1 MHLLDAI
8 TKSAVEKSIMDSPDF
23 SALLVPWFPS
33 DLGESVCFNGAPI
46 HSNCNV
52 KDNFVCG
59 NGSGYVSG
67 FSNFTT
73 WIGLILEVIWASV
86 CFSIWIYGERS
97 QLVTHNRS
105 STGTVWNVL
114 GLAEAINTQLGNS
127 TSAYGDERLRKELGD
142 DLRFGY
148 TTTASESRFPGR
160 ARINLVAVPEGS
172 KPRCRI
178 RLDFETE
185 FG

>member
-23 SALLVPWFPS
+23 SALSVPWFPS

-59 NGSGYVSG
+59 NVSGYVSG

-73 WIGLILEVIWASV
+73 WIGLILEVIWA
-86 CFSIWIYGERS
+86 R
-97 QLVTHNRS
+97 
-105 STGTVWNVL
+105 
-114 GLAEAINTQLGNS
+114 NS

>member
-23 SALLVPWFPS
+23 SASSVPGFPS
-33 DLGESVCFNGAPI
+33 DLGECVCFNEAPI
-46 HSNCNV
+46 PSNFNV

-59 NGSGYVSG
+59 NRSGYVWG

-73 WIGLILEVIWASV
+73 WIGLILEVVWA
-86 CFSIWIYGERS
+86 R
-97 QLVTHNRS
+97 
-105 STGTVWNVL
+105 
-114 GLAEAINTQLGNS
+114 NS
-127 TSAYGDERLRKELGD
+127 TSAYGDERLRKELGN
-142 DLRFGY
+142 DLCFGY

-160 ARINLVAVPEGS
+160 ARINLVAVSESS
-172 KPRCRI
+172 KPRRRI

-185 FG
+185 YG

>member
-23 SALLVPWFPS
+23 SASSVPWFPS
-33 DLGESVCFNGAPI
+33 DLGECVCFNGAPI
-46 HSNCNV
+46 PSNFNV

-59 NGSGYVSG
+59 NGSGYVWG

-73 WIGLILEVIWASV
+73 WIGLILEVVWASV
-86 CFSIWIYGERS
+86 CFPIWVYGERS

-105 STGTVWNVL
+105 STGTVCNVL
-114 GLAEAINTQLGNS
+114 GLAEAVNTQLGNS
-127 TSAYGDERLRKELGD
+127 TSAYGDERLRKELGN
-142 DLRFGY
+142 DLCFGY
-148 TTTASESRFPGR
+148 STTASKSSFPGR
-160 ARINLVAVPEGS
+160 ASINLVAVPEGS
-172 KPRCRI
+172 KPRRRI

-185 FG
+185 YG